1 MKKRSPHDK
10 ALAEVVKPY
19 GFFKC
24 RQAFIRLCGNGVIQS
39 VTYSYEPH
47 ALVGDGYMLYFNA
60 GSIYERLLFGHFNNV
75 VEMTDDI
82 SVVEYY
88 SLQEK
93 HGLVPKT
100 LWRWDEA
107 KQLEVFSSVV
117 LPTLM
122 GVTTQEDVFQL
133 HKEIMF
139 LQFSEFVYHLPRD
152 LYLMLFLGMFDE
164 AYKTAKATITYRR
177 ETWERNYAFFRTMDS
192 EEEVQKIIKRD
203 EQSLKPF
210 IAIQDALESEDY
222 AEIDRIIQT
231 QRDYNLKVLESLL
244 PQGAKKQ
251 LPAFIEAIPA
261 R

>member
-39 VTYSYEPH
+39 VTYRYEPH
-47 ALVGDGYMLYFNA
+47 SLVGDGYMLYFNV
-60 GSIYERLLFGHFNNV
+60 GSIYERLLFGYSNDL

-82 SVVEYY
+82 SASEYY
-88 SLQEK
+88 ALK
-93 HGLVPKT
+93 HDAVRRES
-100 LWRWDEA
+100 WNWDEA
-107 KQLEVFSSVV
+107 KQLEVFTSGV
-117 LPTLM
+117 LPILLPITS
-122 GVTTQEDVFQL
+122 QEEVFQL
-133 HKEIMF
+133 HKEIM
-139 LQFSEFVYHLPRD
+139 LLKFSEYLYHRPID
-152 LYLMLFLGMFDE
+152 LYLMLYLGMYDE
-164 AYKTAKATITYRR
+164 AYKTVKATIANRR
-177 ETWERNYAFFRTMDS
+177 ETGARNYAFFRTMDS

-203 EQSLKPF
+203 EQRLKPY

-222 AEIDRIIQT
+222 AEIDRIIQA
-231 QRDYNLKVLESLL
+231 QRDYNLEVLESLL

-251 LPAFIEAIPA
+251 LPAFIDAIPA